1 MLDTAF
7 RTGAAV
13 LAIAISSAAVPA
25 NAQTTRTSAPA
36 VDAVTSDTAPEQVII
51 VTGSR
56 SSSRTVAN
64 SPVPVDVIS
73 ADAIS
78 ANGSGELNRVLNKL
92 VPSFNFPQPAVSD
105 GSDAIRPATL
115 RGLSPDQVLVLV
127 NGKRRHTSALINV
140 NGTVGRGSAAV
151 DMNTIPSLA
160 IERIEVLRDGASS
173 QYGSDAIAG
182 VINLRLKSAN
192 HGGKATASYG
202 KYVTTLS
209 GVPNVTGLQTVA
221 GQPVLDPNDS
231 RYFLYNTDGQRKAR
245 DGATYAFASNF
256 GLPIGTDG
264 FINLTMEYRH
274 RDYTNRQM
282 ADLRPN
288 YIRPT
293 TTTFDAREL
302 TFNRLEFR
310 IGDPQADDY
319 TLFLN
324 AAAPLSDGIEFYT
337 FASFNQRDSLSAA
350 NYRQG
355 NNGGN
360 RDFSV
365 LAPSTTATSANF
377 VGLTPDGFLPFIA
390 SDSRDFAVTGGLR
403 GDMGTWHYDLSAQY
417 GRNKLD
423 YQTQNSFNVSY
434 GPASQRNFD
443 SGGLRYGQTV
453 VNLDLTHD
461 FDAGFAKPVS
471 LAIGAEYRRES
482 YRVRAGDLQS
492 YGIGPYFVVPAST
505 TLVACLTA
513 QGIYNN
519 ATGICSFPG
528 RTAGYGAQGF
538 PGIPATSAS
547 NNSRSSVAGYI
558 ELDTDPVEGLTT
570 TLAARFEHFT
580 DFGNTLTGKFAA
592 RYEFV
597 PGFAIR
603 GSVSN
608 GFRAPSL
615 HQQFFS
621 AFSTNFVNGIPV
633 DISTVPVSSPLAQL
647 LGSRPLK
654 PEKSMNYSAGFA
666 ANPLPGLSLTVDY
679 YNIKITDRIVLT
691 ENLGAGGSGNQATVN
706 AAVKTV
712 LDANGYAGLGAA
724 RFFINGI
731 DTRTQGVDAV
741 MSWRLPL
748 GDGMGKWTFTAAYNY
763 NKNTIVARKA
773 ALGPLATITGL
784 TLFGRQESLRFEQGQ
799 PKDKVVLSLDG
810 DIGPIGLSA
819 RSTRYGKVVS
829 PGTAVNIADPFSLA
843 AYGPDDVFLAAK
855 WITDLEVHFNV
866 AERYHLSLGAD
877 NVFDIYP
884 TRSPNGPRPTPA
896 NTFFPA
902 NQQYFAY
909 SIFSPF
915 GFNGRFLYA
924 RASFDF

>member
-1 MLDTAF
+1 MRFSTFHA
-7 RTGAAV
+7 GAAV
-13 LAIAISSAAVPA
+13 LALAVGTIAAPA
-25 NAQTTRTSAPA
+25 WAQTGAAAPA
-36 VDAVTSDTAPEQVII
+36 DAVTDNAAPEQTII

-56 SSSRTVAN
+56 SATRTVAN

-140 NGTVGRGSAAV
+140 NGTVGRGAAAV

-182 VINLRLKSAN
+182 VINLRLKTAN

-202 KYVTTLS
+202 KYVTTLD
-209 GVPNVTGLQTVA
+209 GVPNVTGLQTVG

-231 RYFLYNTDGQRKAR
+231 RYFLFTSDGERKAR
-245 DGATYAFASNF
+245 DGVTYAFASNF
-256 GLPIGTDG
+256 GLPVGADG

-274 RDYTNRQM
+274 RDSTNRQM

-288 YIRPT
+288 YIRPSA
-293 TTTFDAREL
+293 TTFDAREL
-302 TFNRLEFR
+302 TFNRLSFR

-324 AAAPLSDGIEFYT
+324 AAAPLSDGVEFYT

-350 NYRQG
+350 NYRQQ
-355 NNGGN
+355 NGAGN

-365 LAPSTTATSANF
+365 LAPGTTATNANF
-377 VGLTPDGFLPFIA
+377 VGLTADGFLPFIA
-390 SDSRDFAVTGGLR
+390 SDSKDFSATAGLR
-403 GDMGTWHYDLSAQY
+403 GDMGGWHYDLSGQY

-423 YQTQNSFNVSY
+423 YQTQNSFNVSF

-461 FDAGFAKPVS
+461 YDMGFFKPVS

-482 YRVRAGDLQS
+482 YQVRAGDLQS
-492 YGIGPYFVVPAST
+492 YGIGPYFVVPAAT
-505 TLVACLTA
+505 TLVGCLTA

-538 PGIPATSAS
+538 PGIPANSAS
-547 NNSRSSVAGYI
+547 KNSRNSVAGYI
-558 ELDTDPVEGLTT
+558 EIDTDPIEGLTT
-570 TLAARFEHFT
+570 TLAGRFEHFS
-580 DFGNTLTGKFAA
+580 DFGNTVTGKFAA

-597 PGFAIR
+597 PGFAVR

-615 HQQFFS
+615 HQQYFS

-654 PEKSMNYSAGFA
+654 PEKSLNLSAGFT

-741 MSWRLPL
+741 MSYRLPL
-748 GDGMGKWTFTAAYNY
+748 GEGMGKWTLTAAYNY
-763 NKNTIVARKA
+763 SKNQIIARKG
-773 ALGPLATITGL
+773 ALGPLATIPGL

-810 DIGPIGLSA
+810 DFGPIGLSA

-829 PGTAVNIADPFSLA
+829 PGTAVNIADPFSLT

-855 WITDLEVHFNV
+855 WITDLEVHFSV
-866 AERYHLSLGAD
+866 AERFHLSLGAD

-884 TRSPNGPRPTPA
+884 TRSPYGLRPA
-896 NTFFPA
+896 AVGGSYPA

-915 GFNGRFLYA
+915 GFNGRFVYA
-924 RASFDF
+924 RASVDF